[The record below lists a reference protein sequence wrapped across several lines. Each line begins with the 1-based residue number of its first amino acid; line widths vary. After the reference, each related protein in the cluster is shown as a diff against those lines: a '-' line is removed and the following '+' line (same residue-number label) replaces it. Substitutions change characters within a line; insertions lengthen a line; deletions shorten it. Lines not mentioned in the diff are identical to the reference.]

1 MWKAQVTP
9 VFLLERFNL
18 LSTDP
23 NFTQKKNVRSSS
35 ASISLHQTEGTF
47 HCIARYFVDQK
58 AAAQASPVTIVPC
71 SSLQATRVFYLS
83 RNTHLQII

>member
-23 NFTQKKNVRSSS
+23 NFTKKKRQE
-35 ASISLHQTEGTF
+35 LF
-47 HCIARYFVDQK
+47 C
-58 AAAQASPVTIVPC
+58 
-71 SSLQATRVFYLS
+71 
-83 RNTHLQII
+83 

>member
-23 NFTQKKNVRSSS
+23 NFTQKKRQE
-35 ASISLHQTEGTF
+35 LF
-47 HCIARYFVDQK
+47 C
-58 AAAQASPVTIVPC
+58 
-71 SSLQATRVFYLS
+71 
-83 RNTHLQII
+83 